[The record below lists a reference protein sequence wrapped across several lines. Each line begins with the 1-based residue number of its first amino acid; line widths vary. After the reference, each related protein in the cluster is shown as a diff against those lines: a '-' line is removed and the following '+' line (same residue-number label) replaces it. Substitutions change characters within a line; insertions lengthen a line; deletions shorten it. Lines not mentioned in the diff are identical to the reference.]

1 MLAMITFVMMGP
13 VLTTQGPPSR
23 IDGVAKIA
31 GTDRPAARVKLHVFN
46 QIDSAY
52 TVTTDDQGR
61 FRALVPPGYGLGEGP
76 RQVREC
82 WAEAEGAGRWTVEAL
97 QQARFNQPPESLWAT
112 VNSALAKPVKAT
124 WQGGELQ
131 VEFTEPGEVDVLVR
145 GSDGKPLADRPV
157 KVMPVWQ
164 LGETSHGPAEA
175 RFTGKLDA
183 NGQFRLRWFAS
194 VRQLRVM
201 VPGEGFGSTGPIEV
215 KNGSATKV
223 KMPPLAKFGSIA
235 GKLATKLV
243 GSGLFVQIDP
253 EHHAP
258 VACDASGRF
267 AFSDVPPGRYVVRS
281 TKGSNGPGIGAA
293 QIILWLAP
301 GQKIEGLMI
310 DALPLLPPEIVARQ
324 KAQEQKMLMQLN
336 GKPGVVLWAEG
347 TVKDTSGRSLV
358 KADVYLRTAHHGGL
372 RMYEDILAT
381 TTDAQGHY
389 SFSGEVH
396 PMTESPVL
404 VAKVQGRPPAVV
416 NAEARTV
423 HNDRPAKVDLT
434 VADAGGSASVTVLRD
449 GKPLPDATVQLEATG
464 SAAILSG
471 FGWSR
476 DSGGPEKVAFG
487 ALVEP
492 SAVSGRDGVA
502 QFGELIPG
510 LYTVHATDN
519 SHGVNRQPRR
529 VFAQNGVG
537 TGELHGV
544 AIVAGR
550 ETKTIVP
557 IAVARAAAPADH
569 TVRFQIIR
577 PDGRPVTN
585 ESVSFQFGQRG
596 ETHWNTSMR
605 VDDQG
610 IGDHTFTSAGLF
622 NVAVQFRDSPANSF
636 PLQEPYYEAEALV
649 PVSSA
654 VPITEQIRLV
664 GVLHR
669 AGSIRVRLL
678 GLDGRPARG
687 MVELPSPFDRNGPF
701 VSTDSNGEVL
711 LEGLNS
717 RTYQVQGHI
726 EATGPPPMSFGGAI
740 PDDATLTGPFVVVP
754 GVQVA
759 VTSGH
764 ETVLELKARRVGFLR
779 GKMQLGE
786 GQKPEDFSVHP
797 FYDMQVLQPSWRYDS
812 ITGEFFGGPFLSGP
826 VTLQCTKEMPDGSQ
840 RNSGRQEVQVVEGQ
854 VTRVDLKPGAVE
866 PENDARRNRSS
877 MLGMSGITTNE
888 GVPKVE
894 PPTVFLPDGKTPA
907 FAAQAY
913 LFEPGHA
920 GPVAIGRTDGS
931 GRLTWR
937 GFWISGNA
945 DEHDKTVEV
954 TKPTLVVSLPGQ
966 YGPTI
971 VPIEEGKTSRVVLAD
986 LAGVEGRVVV
996 GGRATDGGSGVRVFA
1011 AHQGR
1016 GGLDGVLSHQLSPG
1030 LDGRFRFN
1038 GLTPGRYLVQ
1048 AARDGI
1054 WLSKSVE
1061 LRLEA
1066 NQAPP
1071 SIVLEIPAP
1080 GEPVTLEFVD
1090 PEGKPFANRSV
1101 TVIRPDGPFA
1111 ATWPQIL
1118 RTDAAG
1124 RIIFRSLEAGSHTAI
1139 IEDARDRATFTVRA
1153 ASIDNASKPTKKT
1166 TLRRA
1171 GP

>member
-1 MLAMITFVMMGP
+1 
-13 VLTTQGPPSR
+13 
-23 IDGVAKIA
+23 
-31 GTDRPAARVKLHVFN
+31 
-46 QIDSAY
+46 
-52 TVTTDDQGR
+52 
-61 FRALVPPGYGLGEGP
+61 
-76 RQVREC
+76 
-82 WAEAEGAGRWTVEAL
+82 
-97 QQARFNQPPESLWAT
+97 
-112 VNSALAKPVKAT
+112 
-124 WQGGELQ
+124 
-131 VEFTEPGEVDVLVR
+131 
-145 GSDGKPLADRPV
+145 
-157 KVMPVWQ
+157 
-164 LGETSHGPAEA
+164 
-175 RFTGKLDA
+175 
-183 NGQFRLRWFAS
+183 
-194 VRQLRVM
+194 M

-215 KNGSATKV
+215 KNGSTTKV
-223 KMPPLAKFGSIA
+223 EMSPLAKFGSIS
-235 GKLATKLV
+235 GKLDTTLV
-243 GSGLFVQIDP
+243 GSGIFVHIDP

-267 AFSDVPPGRYVVRS
+267 AFIDVPPSRYDVRL
-281 TKGSNGPGIGAA
+281 TKGINGRGINAA
-293 QIILWLAP
+293 RIILWLAP

-324 KAQEQKMLMQLN
+324 KTQKEKMLMQLN

-347 TVKDTSGRSLV
+347 TVKDTSGRPLV
-358 KADVYLRTAHHGGL
+358 KADVYLRTAHHGGI
-372 RMYEDILAT
+372 RMYEDILTT

-396 PMTESPVL
+396 PTTESPVL
-404 VAKVQGRPPAVV
+404 VAKFKRRPPAVV

-423 HNDRPAKVDLT
+423 QNDRPAKVDLT

-449 GKPLPDATVQLEATG
+449 GKPLPDVWVQLEATG

-471 FGWSR
+471 FGWAR
-476 DSGGPEKVAFG
+476 DSGGPEKAAFE

-492 SAVSGRDGVA
+492 SAVTDRDGVA
-502 QFGELIPG
+502 RFGELIPG
-510 LYTVHATDN
+510 LYTVRAADTL
-519 SHGVNRQPRR
+519 HGLNRQPRR
-529 VFAQNGVG
+529 AFAQNGVG
-537 TGELHGV
+537 TGEVHGV

-557 IAVARAAAPADH
+557 IAVANAAAPADH
-569 TVRFQIIR
+569 SVRFQVIR
-577 PDGRPVTN
+577 PDGRPVTDQD
-585 ESVSFQFGQRG
+585 VGFRFGQRG
-596 ETHWNTSMR
+596 KTHWNTSMR
-605 VDDQG
+605 VDDKG
-610 IGDHTFTSAGLF
+610 IGAHTFTSACLF
-622 NVAVQFRDSPANSF
+622 NVAVQFRDIPANSF

-654 VPITEQIRLV
+654 VPITEPIRLV
-664 GVLHR
+664 GVLHPP
-669 AGSIRVRLL
+669 GSIRVRVL
-678 GLDGRPARG
+678 GLDGKPARG

-701 VSTDSNGEVL
+701 VSTDANGEVL
-711 LEGLNS
+711 LAGLS
-717 RTYQVQGHI
+717 TRKYQVQAYI
-726 EATGPPPMSFGGAI
+726 EATSPPPMSFGGAF
-740 PDDATLTGPFVVVP
+740 PDDATLNGPFVVVP
-754 GVQVA
+754 GAQVA

-764 ETVLELKARRVGFLR
+764 ETFLELKARRVGFLR
-779 GKMQLGE
+779 GTVQLAE

-812 ITGEFFGGPFLSGP
+812 ITGEFFGGPFLNGP
-826 VTLQCTKEMPDGSQ
+826 VTLQFTKEMPDGSW
-840 RNSGRQEVQVVEGQ
+840 RDSGRQEVQVVEGQ

-866 PENDARRNRSS
+866 PENDARRNRST
-877 MLGMSGITTNE
+877 MLGMGGITINE
-888 GVPKVE
+888 GTPRVE

-937 GFWISGNA
+937 GFWISGNP
-945 DEHDKTVEV
+945 DQHDKTTEV
-954 TKPTLVVSLPGQ
+954 KKPTLVVSLPGQ

-971 VPIEEGKTSRVVLAD
+971 VPVEEGNTSRVVLAD
-986 LAGVEGRVVV
+986 SVGVEGRVVL
-996 GGRATDGGSGVRVFA
+996 GGRATDGGSGVQVLA

-1016 GGLDGVLSHQLSPG
+1016 GVLDGVLSHQLSPG

-1080 GEPVTLEFVD
+1080 GEPVALEFVG
-1090 PEGKPFANRSV
+1090 PQGKPFAERAV
-1101 TVIRPDGPFA
+1101 TVIRPEGPFA
-1111 ATWPQIL
+1111 ATWPPIL

-1124 RIIFRSLEAGSHTAI
+1124 GIIFRSLEAGSHTAI
-1139 IEDARDRATFTVRA
+1139 VEDARDRATFMVRE
-1153 ASIDNASKPTKKT
+1153 ASIDIASKPTKKT
-1166 TLRRA
+1166 ILRRA
-1171 GP
+1171 SP